1 MNVQKLYGKRIVF
14 HILTVGAAVIGCL
27 VGFSVATMGAVTGLD
42 DGGRFVSY
50 KIIYYNQVCFKIM
63 DK

>member
-1 MNVQKLYGKRIVF
+1 LNVQKLYGKRIVF

-42 DGGRFVSY
+42 DGGRFVS
-50 KIIYYNQVCFKIM
+50 
-63 DK
+63 